1 MRALFVFCLL
11 VVLGS
16 RSAKS
21 QDIQIDI
28 NQFDSWI
35 FSNMQSAENARR
47 LLGDRIEMEIDRI
60 TFSTP
65 LREDQILKIRFAG
78 KGDIK
83 RFFDD
88 VEDARDEFR
97 KVQAKGEIDQNNIN
111 DIYQLA
117 MPLQQ
122 RISQGLFGKTSL
134 LKKVA
139 QATVDDQQASEIR
152 ARDERLR
159 ELKSRAAMMAFLANL
174 GRQVPM
180 THAQREKF
188 LELML
193 KNIKISDPAN
203 RYVSYL
209 VMFEVSELPRAKLTE
224 IFDTAQMVAIN
235 KNRQQGVAMKATLKQ
250 MGLIE

>member
-1 MRALFVFCLL
+1 MRTLFVICLL
-11 VVLGS
+11 VVLGA

-21 QDIQIDI
+21 QDFQIDM

-65 LREDQILKIRFAG
+65 LRDDQIRKIRFAG

-88 VEDARDEFR
+88 VEIARDEFR
-97 KVQAKGEIDQNNIN
+97 TMQAKGDINQNNIN

-122 RISQGLFGKTSL
+122 RISKGLFGKTSL

-139 QATVDDQQASEIR
+139 QATVDAQQAAEMR

-159 ELKSRAAMMAFLANL
+159 DLKSKAAMMAFLANL

-180 THAQREKF
+180 THAQREKI

-193 KNIKISDPAN
+193 KNVKISDPAN

-209 VMFEVSELPRAKLTE
+209 IMFEVSELPRAELNE
-224 IFDTAQMVAIN
+224 IFDEAQMVAIE
-235 KNRQQGVAMKATLKQ
+235 KNCKQGVAMKATLKQ
-250 MGLIE
+250 MGLLE